1 MSEMIIAGIC
11 GGISAL
17 IIRHYRKKARNNK

>member
-1 MSEMIIAGIC
+1 MNEMIIAGIC

-17 IIRHYRKKARNNK
+17 IIRYYRKKARNKK